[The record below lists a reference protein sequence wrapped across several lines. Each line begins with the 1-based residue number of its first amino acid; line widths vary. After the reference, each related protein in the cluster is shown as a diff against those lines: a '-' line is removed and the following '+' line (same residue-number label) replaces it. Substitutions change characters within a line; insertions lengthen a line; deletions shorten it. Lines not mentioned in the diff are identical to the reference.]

1 LEHPTATSLLSLA
14 RTSKSFVVKSHNM
27 HPSW

>member
-14 RTSKSFVVKSHNM
+14 RISKYFVVKSRNQ
-27 HPSW
+27 HPSL